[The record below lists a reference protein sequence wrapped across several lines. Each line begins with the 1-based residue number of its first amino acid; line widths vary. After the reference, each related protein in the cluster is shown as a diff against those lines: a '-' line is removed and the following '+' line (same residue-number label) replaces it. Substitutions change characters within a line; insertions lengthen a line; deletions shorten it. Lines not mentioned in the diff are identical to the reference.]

1 MFLCVQ
7 GSLWKPLEMMPL
19 KNVLKPMVV
28 LWELGLIPTHASVK
42 VSVREL
48 DLQMIFRK
56 GVLKN
61 VQITSLVI
69 YIGKNASINVL

>member
-7 GSLWKPLEMMPL
+7 GSLWKLLEMMPL
-19 KNVLKPMVV
+19 KSVLKPMGV